1 MVGKRVISQRRG
13 RLPPL
18 SNLNQLLLSLDRGGR
33 EGEGSTGAFDCVS
46 HFTEVVITYTVVIG
60 SKLGRNNTR
69 AGA

>member
-18 SNLNQLLLSLDRGGR
+18 SNLNQLLLSLDRGGK
-33 EGEGSTGAFDCVS
+33 EGEVSTGAFDSVS
-46 HFTEVVITYTVVIG
+46 HFIEVVITYTVVIG
-60 SKLGRNNTR
+60 SKLGRNNAR